1 MKNLLPVLVVM
12 AGLGSSFSYAQV
24 VPQTNCF
31 AGCDPVRIC
40 ALKGHG
46 FSRAARVELETGLK
60 FAEVSDLDVRAEART
75 FQNPD
80 HTV

>member
-1 MKNLLPVLVVM
+1 M
-12 AGLGSSFSYAQV
+12 AGLGSSFSFAQV

-31 AGCDPVRIC
+31 AGCDPVRIR

-46 FSRAARVELETGLK
+46 FSRAASMKLEKGLK
-60 FAEVSDLDVRAEART
+60 LADVSDLDVRAEART
-75 FQNPD
+75 LQNPD